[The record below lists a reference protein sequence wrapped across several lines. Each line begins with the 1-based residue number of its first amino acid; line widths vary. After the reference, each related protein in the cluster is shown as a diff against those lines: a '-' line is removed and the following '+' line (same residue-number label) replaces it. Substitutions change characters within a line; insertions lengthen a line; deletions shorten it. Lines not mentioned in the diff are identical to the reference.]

1 MSTLNRSGKPGSCV
15 FTGDDQAETFGSPV
29 FVSVM
34 PTGSSGLS
42 DLTSFNGKLYFTA
55 FTDEDEMR
63 KRSQAV
69 TTLS

>member
-1 MSTLNRSGKPGSCV
+1 
-15 FTGDDQAETFGSPV
+15 
-29 FVSVM
+29 M